1 MHCFSRV
8 NFLQVLVVIAVALL
22 PACDKPTPVEKP
34 ADEIVKKM
42 ESSAFQ
48 RNGEL
53 LSINIADIPRQTFIN
68 EIARLTGAQITIES
82 DDNPLVT
89 VQLADASLRKVL
101 SMVVADAPYSVT
113 MQYVNLQDS
122 FPASVAITRYQP
134 DMQTAAVQSAE
145 THESIQQHIPTSTA
159 VDPVAQEEPL
169 QPDMTAMQPEE
180 QTRYFLGQSKEDQLA
195 LVFGM
200 EPTSL
205 EAELMARLMP
215 GNVSSEVKMAMLDS
229 LSSSEYAIS
238 FPAIKNALEVPDTEV
253 VIRAVEVFAELG
265 SDRDIPVLKKL
276 AETNTDEDVRNAVDS
291 AIEALKP
298 E

>member
-8 NFLQVLVVIAVALL
+8 TFLQGLVVITVALL
-22 PACDKPTPVEKP
+22 SACDKPIPVEKP
-34 ADEIVKKM
+34 VAERTAAN
-42 ESSAFQ
+42 AFQ
-48 RNGEL
+48 RNGEM
-53 LSINIADIPRQTFIN
+53 LSVNVDSMPRQTFIN
-68 EIARLTGAQITIES
+68 EIAGLTGAQITIES

-89 VQLADASLRKVL
+89 VQAADISLRKL
-101 SMVVADAPYSVT
+101 LGMVIADEPYSVT

-134 DMQTAAVQSAE
+134 GVQIATVQPVAGMHAPAQTAVVPAVVDSA
-145 THESIQQHIPTSTA
+145 
-159 VDPVAQEEPL
+159 AQEEPL
-169 QPDMTAMQPEE
+169 QPDITTMQPEE

-205 EAELMARLMP
+205 EAELMARLMSA
-215 GNVSSEVKMAMLDS
+215 NVASEVKIAMLDS

-238 FPAIKNALEVPDTEV
+238 FPAIKNALDVSDTEV

-276 AETNTDEDVRNAVDS
+276 AENSTDEGVRNAVDS
-291 AIEALKP
+291 AIESLQP